1 MSPLFWAF
9 AALVFLFGFVV
20 VFRLGAPYVPSRRF
34 YIDKVFRE
42 LYPLSSKDLLV
53 DVGSGDGIVL
63 RRAVRYGAKAVG
75 YELNPL
81 LVIMSNLL
89 SNKTTTH
96 FANFWPAQ
104 LPAET
109 TVVYVFMVEAMAKRM
124 EKKLQAE
131 ATRLNKVLTVIAY
144 GIPIKGRVP
153 QKTMDA
159 YFLYRFEP
167 LQPQ

>member
-42 LYPLSSKDLLV
+42 LYLLSSKDLLV

-63 RRAVRYGAKAVG
+63 RRAAHYGAKAVG

-81 LVIMSNLL
+81 LVIISNLL

-96 FANFWPAQ
+96 FANFWSVQ
-104 LPAET
+104 LPTET

-144 GIPIKGRVP
+144 GIPIKGRAP